1 MAELPSSWGLKT
13 KRRTDGKLDIV
24 GKTDAGQDYRV
35 RTTDTAEVT
44 EKDVSELKAAD
55 RESYSN
61 PETRVYDYIKH
72 LTSNPAKEEREARDL
87 DDWTEA
93 AGPVIH
99 AGFERGGSTVGSTA
113 AYRRGWD
120 RIFKGEN

>member
-13 KRRTDGKLDIV
+13 KRRGDGKLDIV
-24 GKTDAGQDYRV
+24 GKDDTGHDYRV

-44 EKDVSELKAAD
+44 EKDVRELKAAD
-55 RESYSN
+55 RESYAN
-61 PETRVYDYIKH
+61 PETRTYDYIKH
-72 LTSNPAKEEREARDL
+72 LTANPKKAEQEARDL

-93 AGPVIH
+93 AGPVVH
-99 AGFERGGSTVGSTA
+99 AGLERKGSTLGSTA

-120 RIFKGEN
+120 RAFGEN